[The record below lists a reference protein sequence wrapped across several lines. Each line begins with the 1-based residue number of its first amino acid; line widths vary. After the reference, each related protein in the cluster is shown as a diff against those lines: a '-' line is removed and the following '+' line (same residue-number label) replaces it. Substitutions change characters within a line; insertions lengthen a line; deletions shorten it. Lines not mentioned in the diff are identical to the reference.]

1 MEPREKF
8 FQAIQSE
15 FLSCYNVQ
23 IDALNVNSP
32 TGMETIF
39 IGLDSVKGD
48 DKGIHIHNEFIPW
61 SKIENLEL
69 ILK

>member
-15 FLSCYNVQ
+15 FSSSYNVH

-39 IGLDSVKGD
+39 IGLNSIKGD
-48 DKGIHIHNEFIPW
+48 DEGIYIHNDFIPW